1 MSQEKLSLEKF
12 VIDYTDRRVK
22 LVAGMRRRYNQYD
35 GKLDEILKRKWRE
48 AIEASAFLH
57 PVDGQ
62 VRHFEGKRGWVGV
75 FSPVRAS
82 KKRSTP
88 NFKTVIQKFQEEKF
102 NFSKVKNAERLFEIE
117 HKGKRYEMIVNNS
130 PYSFGHSLLVPEP
143 NAGLPQLLTKD
154 AMETAIETMFQSNC
168 VGFRMMF
175 NSSKFFK
182 FEARIILNNFS
193 LRLRFG
199 QPSAF
204 SVLLQRLPNTS

>member
-1 MSQEKLSLEKF
+1 MSEEKKILEKF
-12 VIDYTDRRVK
+12 VIDYADRRIK
-22 LVAGMRRRYNQYD
+22 LVAGMRRRYHQED
-35 GKLDEILKRKWRE
+35 GKLDEILKRKWNE
-48 AIEASAFLH
+48 AMEAGAFLH

-102 NFSKVKNAERLFEIE
+102 NFSKVKDAERLFAIE
-117 HKGKRYEMIVNNS
+117 HKGKNYEMIVNNS

-143 NAGLPQLLTKD
+143 TAGHAQLLTRD
-154 AMETAIETMFQSNC
+154 AMETAIETMFQSNA

-175 NSSKFFK
+175 NSSMF
-182 FEARIILNNFS
+182 
-193 LRLRFG
+193 
-199 QPSAF
+199 PSP
-204 SVLLQRLPNTS
+204 LQEK